1 MPSPSAPAS
10 KSLQVWTL
18 SVPLPKLAGELA
30 ARAEAAG
37 WDGIAF
43 TDSQNLTGDV
53 FAGLA
58 LAAKATSRIG
68 LATGVTNPVTRHAAA
83 TASGIATVHAL
94 SNGRAVLGIGRGD
107 SALFQIGLEPAP
119 VADFAKF
126 LADVATYLRGGAVD
140 QRGFASRVRWLAD
153 LKLPPVPVDVAATG
167 PRVIELAARLADRI
181 TFAVGANPE
190 RVRWGIE
197 KARKA
202 RQQAGLDPD
211 ALAFGAYVNVAPH
224 PDVAVAR
231 ELARGGVGTMA
242 HFSGMAGSSADGVA
256 PEDRAVFE
264 GIHARYEREAHTLGR
279 ARHAAALDAAFLD
292 RFAVVG
298 PTQSCVARLRE
309 LRDAGLSKLVITGAS
324 FDADRAE
331 AGRSRALLEQEVLP
345 ALRGR

>member
-1 MPSPSAPAS
+1 MEKPFE
-10 KSLQVWTL
+10 VWTL

-68 LATGVTNPVTRHAAA
+68 LATGVTNPVTRHPAA
-83 TASGIATVHAL
+83 TASAIATVHAL
-94 SNGRAVLGIGRGD
+94 SGGRAVLGIGRGD
-107 SALFQIGLEPAP
+107 SALFQIGLEPAS

-126 LADVATYLRGGAVD
+126 LADVAAYLRGGSVD
-140 QRGFASRVRWLAD
+140 QHGFASRVRWLAD
-153 LKLPPVPVDVAATG
+153 LRLPPVPVDVAATG
-167 PRVIELAARLADRI
+167 PRVIELAARVADRI
-181 TFAVGANPE
+181 TFAVGASPD

-202 RQQAGLDPD
+202 REAAGLDPD
-211 ALAFGAYVNVAPH
+211 TLGFGAYVNVAPH
-224 PDVAVAR
+224 PDVAIAR
-231 ELARGGVGTMA
+231 ELVRGGVGTFA
-242 HFSGMAGSSADGVA
+242 HFSGMAGSSAEGVA
-256 PEDRAVFE
+256 PVDRAVFE

-279 ARHAAALDAAFLD
+279 ARHAAALDDAFLD

-298 PTQSCVARLRE
+298 PTQHCVERLLA
-309 LRDAGLSKLVITGAS
+309 LRDAGVSKLVVTGAS
-324 FDADRAE
+324 FDADRSE
-331 AGRSRALLEQEVLP
+331 AARSRETMEREVLP

>member
-1 MPSPSAPAS
+1 MPSSSGPETKSLQE

-126 LADVATYLRGGAVD
+126 VADVATYLRGGAVD

-167 PRVIELAARLADRI
+167 PRVIEPAAGSADRSI
-181 TFAVGANPE
+181 RGRRESSACAG
-190 RVRWGIE
+190 GIE
-197 KARKA
+197 KRARPAAGGA
-202 RQQAGLDPD
+202 RPD
-211 ALAFGAYVNVAPH
+211 TLAFGACVNVAPH
-224 PDVAVAR
+224 PDAAVAR
-231 ELARGGVGTMA
+231 ELVRERGRYARA
-242 HFSGMAGSSADGVA
+242 LLGMAAAPRTAWHLRTARSS
-256 PEDRAVFE
+256 

-279 ARHAAALDAAFLD
+279 ARHGGVDDAFSTASRSSARCRPASLDCS
-292 RFAVVG
+292 
-298 PTQSCVARLRE
+298 SCA
-309 LRDAGLSKLVITGAS
+309 TPAS
-324 FDADRAE
+324 
-331 AGRSRALLEQEVLP
+331 RSW
-345 ALRGR
+345 

>member
-1 MPSPSAPAS
+1 MADESTLGPKA
-10 KSLQVWTL
+10 LQVWTL
-18 SVPLPKLAGELA
+18 SVPLPKLAGDLA

-83 TASGIATVHAL
+83 TASGIATVHAI

-119 VADFAKF
+119 VAVFAKF
-126 LADVATYLRGGAVD
+126 LADVATYLRGGAVE
-140 QRGFASRVRWLAD
+140 QHGFESRVRWLAD
-153 LKLPPVPVDVAATG
+153 LRLPPVPVDVAATG

-181 TFAVGANPE
+181 TFAVGASPE
-190 RVRWGIE
+190 RVRWGIA
-197 KARKA
+197 KARAARKA
-202 RQQAGLDPD
+202 AGLDPD

-224 PDVAVAR
+224 PDVKVAR
-231 ELARGGVGTMA
+231 ELVRGGVGTMA
-242 HFSGMAGSSADGVA
+242 HFSGMAGSSAEGVA
-256 PEDRAVFE
+256 AADRAVFE

-279 ARHAAALDAAFLD
+279 ARHAAALDDAFLE

-298 PTQSCVARLRE
+298 PTRSCVERLVE
-309 LRDAGLSKLVITGAS
+309 LRDAGVSKLIVTGAS
-324 FDADRAE
+324 FDADRTE
-331 AGRSRALLEQEVLP
+331 AARSRVLFEQEVLP
-345 ALRGR
+345 ALKGR